1 MKQIYSKDEFK
12 MYQSADDGF
21 IVHNTKKDFEDG
33 HTHLKSFNQAKY
45 LIDMVRWK
53 RVPHHLS
60 EYLLR
65 SLIRI
70 SDDEKYQLE
79 VLELLESKKAKD
91 KQSHVNCRC

>member
-1 MKQIYSKDEFK
+1 
-12 MYQSADDGF
+12 
-21 IVHNTKKDFEDG
+21 
-33 HTHLKSFNQAKY
+33 
-45 LIDMVRWK
+45 MVRWK